1 MKKRLLKEETTRRFM
16 KLANLS
22 PLNETYFEEEE
33 VGDGDVSEEDP
44 EAGMVDDVAP
54 EMGEPELDAGPAG
67 EGCTDNVVSM
77 VNAIAAAIEETTG
90 CSMTV
95 ADDAA
100 AADAP
105 MDDAPMDDAPMDLP
119 EEDPVMEQTDVNE
132 QDIDEAL
139 NEANIELTSRK
150 EDWLVKE
157 TLRRVTKRLVEA
169 SKKNS

>member
-33 VGDGDVSEEDP
+33 VGDGDVPEEDP

-100 AADAP
+100 AT
-105 MDDAPMDDAPMDLP
+105 DAPMDDAPMDLP
-119 EEDPVMEQTDVNE
+119 EEDPVMEQADVNE
-132 QDIDEAL
+132 QDIDEEL
-139 NEANIELTSRK
+139 NEANIELTSGK
-150 EDWLVKE
+150 EDWLMKE

>member
-22 PLNETYFEEEE
+22 PLNETYFEEE
-33 VGDGDVSEEDP
+33 VGDGEVPEEDP
-44 EAGMVDDVAP
+44 EAEMVDDVAP

-100 AADAP
+100 AT
-105 MDDAPMDDAPMDLP
+105 DAPMDDAPMDLP

-139 NEANIELTSRK
+139 NEANIELTSVK
-150 EDWLVKE
+150 EDWLMKE